1 MAKQDNKL
9 FTVAGTATNP
19 DGTTKVRF
27 ANDLVARVKILTKAG
42 CTNIELVELP
52 EPMTKLAALEYLQ
65 EQRKSGDEGYV
76 IANKLAEKSKVAKKG
91 EMKVTLSTG
100 GKSKAKTKAQ
110 RAVEIGLADSVE
122 EARAVVGDAPL

>member
-1 MAKQDNKL
+1 MAKQDDKL

-52 EPMTKLAALEYLQ
+52 QPMTKLAALEYLQ
-65 EQRKSGDEGYV
+65 EQKKAGDEGYV
-76 IANKLAEKSKVAKKG
+76 IANKLAEKSKTAKKG
-91 EMKVTLSTG
+91 EMKVTLRTG
-100 GKSKAKTKAQ
+100 GKSKAKTKAE
-110 RAVEIGLADSVE
+110 RAVEIGLADSLE
-122 EARAVVGDAPL
+122 EARAVVGDERL

>member
-1 MAKQDNKL
+1 MAKQDDKL

-52 EPMTKLAALEYLQ
+52 QPMTKLAALEYLQ
-65 EQRKSGDEGYV
+65 EQRKTGDEGYV
-76 IANKLAEKSKVAKKG
+76 IANKLAEKNKVAKRG
-91 EMKVTLSTG
+91 EVRVTLKTG
-100 GKSKAKTKAQ
+100 GKSKAKTKAA
-110 RAVEIGLADSVE
+110 RAVELGLSPSIE
-122 EARAVVGDAPL
+122 HARSVVGDEAL